1 MLYFLIDSFSND
13 PDTSMTL
20 LTEEPSNNN
29 NNNNLSD
36 MKTAANRVSKILKN
50 PDLISQH
57 DQMLSAALRYCLDN
71 DFLTSP
77 AMDVYRQ

>member
-1 MLYFLIDSFSND
+1 
-13 PDTSMTL
+13 MTL
-20 LTEEPSNNN
+20 LTEEPAPTNSNNN
-29 NNNNLSD
+29 NFD

-50 PDLISQH
+50 PELIRQQ
-57 DQMLSAALRYCLDN
+57 DEMLSAALRYCLDN

>member
-1 MLYFLIDSFSND
+1 
-13 PDTSMTL
+13 MTL
-20 LTEEPSNNN
+20 FTEETSNNSN

-36 MKTAANRVSKILKN
+36 IKTAANRVSKILKT
-50 PDLISQH
+50 PELINQY
-57 DQMLSAALRYCLDN
+57 DQMLAAALRYCLEN